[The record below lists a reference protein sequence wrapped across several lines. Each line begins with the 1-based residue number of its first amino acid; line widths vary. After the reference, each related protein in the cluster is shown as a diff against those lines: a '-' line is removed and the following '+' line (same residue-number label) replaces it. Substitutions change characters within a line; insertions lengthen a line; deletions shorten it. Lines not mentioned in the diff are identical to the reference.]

1 MEGTNYDKFYVD
13 ELVKRYPQQ
22 EQLDALI
29 VTVKE
34 IGAQPSVPEYV
45 SKFLEI
51 VETEKERAKRLEKE
65 DSARRE
71 QEAKAAKAQQ

>member
-13 ELVKRYPQQ
+13 ELVKRYPTQ

-29 VTVKE
+29 ATIKE

-45 SKFLEI
+45 EKFLAI
-51 VETEKERAKRLEKE
+51 VETEKERTKRLEKE
-65 DSARRE
+65 DSEKR
-71 QEAKAAKAQQ
+71 QKEA